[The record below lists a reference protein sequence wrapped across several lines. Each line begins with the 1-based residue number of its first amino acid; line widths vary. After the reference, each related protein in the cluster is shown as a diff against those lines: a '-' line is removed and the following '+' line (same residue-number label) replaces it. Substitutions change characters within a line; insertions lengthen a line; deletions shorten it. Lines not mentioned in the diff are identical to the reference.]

1 MREFALFIP
10 CAIILSEFDFP
21 AIWFMYPL
29 TEFMTSVIFA
39 LTRRFTV
46 KKTEYDQSRI
56 LRIMIDNSQDSIESA
71 LSQSR
76 SFCES
81 LGADTKQEFAVTLV
95 IEEICMS
102 IIRNAMKNM
111 PGGKIRITLN
121 ALENGDFALN
131 ILDNAVEF
139 NPFSFMT
146 KKIKNEN
153 DFDID
158 EISMTMIK
166 SKTKKLMYR
175 KSSGFNSLS
184 VRI

>member
-1 MREFALFIP
+1 MREFALLIP

-39 LTRRFTV
+39 LTRHFTV

-146 KKIKNEN
+146 K
-153 DFDID
+153 
-158 EISMTMIK
+158 
-166 SKTKKLMYR
+166 R
-175 KSSGFNSLS
+175 
-184 VRI
+184 

>member
-1 MREFALFIP
+1 MVYV
-10 CAIILSEFDFP
+10 P
-21 AIWFMYPL
+21 ADGVYDKR
-29 TEFMTSVIFA
+29 S
-39 LTRRFTV
+39 FTV

-166 SKTKKLMYR
+166 SKTKKFMYR